1 MEVEK
6 TQNPS
11 TYILW
16 YFIELIIKN
25 WRIEFFFFETWQ
37 IWVMFSMKNPLYVSQ
52 NHIFQVQIWQNFTK
66 ETNAEVNTHFGM
78 VKSLPIALGKAPGEP
93 IRAS

>member
-1 MEVEK
+1 L
-6 TQNPS
+6 TI
-11 TYILW
+11 YW
-16 YFIELIIKN
+16 ELIVKF
-25 WRIEFFFFETWQ
+25 WKFEKVILQNLANLGQ
-37 IWVMFSMKNPLYVSQ
+37 IFHEKSFVCKSKSY
-52 NHIFQVQIWQNFTK
+52 FQVQIWQNFTK